1 MIGEHIIGLF
11 LNVQLPG
18 LVKVICKQIQFFG
31 SLSQTF
37 YRIISFSTYI
47 KCLGKTNQ
55 VSYIFLDHCPDDDT
69 NYALIEGV
77 CYFFENSKMWHS
89 TAQENCN
96 NHIVNGTKGRLF
108 EPRTLETND
117 FVFSNFT
124 SVHGNQNIF
133 IGIDDINET
142 NKWVYSS
149 SGEQANFTNWQ
160 KGQPNSNYAHCVHFW
175 NVHPTLWGDTGCNVN
190 LPSICEF

>member
-1 MIGEHIIGLF
+1 MF
-11 LNVQLPG
+11 PDQ
-18 LVKVICKQIQFFG
+18 
-31 SLSQTF
+31 
-37 YRIISFSTYI
+37 
-47 KCLGKTNQ
+47 
-55 VSYIFLDHCPDDDT
+55 CPDDDA
-69 NYALIEGV
+69 NYALIKGV

-117 FVFSNFT
+117 LVFSNFS